1 MSALG
6 VVDMVDVQEAATIA
20 GRDPETI
27 RRWIRSGRLAAQRR
41 ANRLLVPRVD
51 VERLVGIQASRPRMS
66 LAAWRDHATSVRAA
80 TEGTRS
86 PTAADLVLGDRA
98 RH

>member
-1 MSALG
+1 MNAIG

-41 ANRLLVPRVD
+41 ANRLLVPRGD
-51 VERLVGIQASRPRMS
+51 VERLVGSQASHPRMT
-66 LAAWRDHATSVRAA
+66 LAAWRDHVATVRAA
-80 TEGTRS
+80 TDGTSS
-86 PTAADLVLGDRA
+86 PTAADLVLDDRA
-98 RH
+98 GH